1 MTRRTTLRRLAVLLP
16 AACALALV
24 PPAAATPVRVVL
36 MTHIEDN
43 TPAGTPWTVPYR
55 NSYMNHRRA
64 LIDMAELC
72 DSLGVKWT
80 LQPDWRL
87 LEAALVYEDSATRAT
102 TGGKN
107 FLRRLAEDLGVAID
121 PHSHENG
128 GRNYTDVAHLLDSLG
143 VGGSTVIGGHIW
155 DPALPEFQEWDRF
168 RRPVRGQRYPNAWW
182 RGDILIGAGTPN
194 HVNDPKVSGVW
205 RPRDRDHYFTHA
217 ADSNVVAVG
226 SYGRLMSDVGE
237 LIGLYRDG
245 TVPANRML
253 TFTTNLRPAVLLAP
267 GGLASLVDTVF
278 TPMLAWRD
286 SGLVELTDF
295 TTLVADWQSLYGGE
309 GWYYDAAGTVGVP
322 AAPAGGAGVA
332 LAAAG
337 RHPFRGSA
345 ALSFTL
351 AADARVRLAVH
362 DLQGRE
368 VALLAEGARAAGAHA
383 ARWDAA
389 GRPAGVYFARLEA
402 TDGAGT
408 QVRVRKLVLVP

>member
-1 MTRRTTLRRLAVLLP
+1 MIRPVTSRPLSALLL
-16 AACALALV
+16 AACAFAFV
-24 PPAAATPVRVVL
+24 PPAAAAPVRVVL

-43 TPAGTPWTVPYR
+43 TPAGTPWTVQYR
-55 NSYMNHRRA
+55 NSYLNNRRA

-107 FLRRLAEDLGVAID
+107 FLRRLADDLGVAID

-155 DPALPEFQEWDRF
+155 DPSLPEFQEWDRF
-168 RRPVRGQRYPNAWW
+168 RVPVRGQRHPNAEW

-205 RPRDRDHYFTHA
+205 RPMDRDHYFTHA
-217 ADSNVVAVG
+217 ADSNIVAVG
-226 SYGRLMSDVGE
+226 SYGRLVSDVAE

-245 TVPANRML
+245 TVPPNRML

-278 TPMLAWRD
+278 TPLLAWRD

-309 GWYYDAAGTVGVP
+309 GWMYDAAGTVGVP
-322 AAPAGGAGVA
+322 AAPAGGAGATLAVA
-332 LAAAG
+332 G
-337 RHPFRGSA
+337 PNPIRGSA
-345 ALSFTL
+345 ALAFTL
-351 AADARVRLAVH
+351 AADARVRLSVH
-362 DLQGRE
+362 DLLGRE
-368 VALLAEGARAAGAHA
+368 VAVLARGALAAGAHA
-383 ARWDAA
+383 ARWGAA

-402 TDGAGT
+402 TEGAWT